1 MARLVK
7 PLSDKDIKF
16 AEIRQKDYKLTDGQ
30 GLYVVIKVDGTK
42 YFRFD
47 FTYGGKR
54 KSTSFGVYPKVSLKE
69 AREKRDEARELLS
82 KNINPISAKKIKR
95 ASESLTLEMVINEW
109 LELRAKSSSVATV
122 IQNRRMLKNITNW
135 LGNIAIKDIKRVDII
150 NILEK
155 ILIISTLLIS
165 FIAILPNQFVIFFN
179 ILLF

>member
-82 KNINPISAKKIKR
+82 KNINPISAKK
-95 ASESLTLEMVINEW
+95 
-109 LELRAKSSSVATV
+109 
-122 IQNRRMLKNITNW
+122 LKEPLN
-135 LGNIAIKDIKRVDII
+135 L
-150 NILEK
+150 
-155 ILIISTLLIS
+155 
-165 FIAILPNQFVIFFN
+165 
-179 ILLF
+179 